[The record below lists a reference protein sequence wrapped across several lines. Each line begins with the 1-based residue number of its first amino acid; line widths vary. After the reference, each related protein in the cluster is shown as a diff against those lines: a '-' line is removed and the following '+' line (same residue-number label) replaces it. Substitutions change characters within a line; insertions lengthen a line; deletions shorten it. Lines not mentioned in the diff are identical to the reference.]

1 MSNDSPGQGKPE
13 KDVVET
19 PSPPVPA
26 SEGPVLWK
34 GGVKGSRRAGTEK
47 PGDLLRLLSR
57 AKRNAALYGAG
68 HPFILETF
76 KTLHQ
81 VLQTVLASRP
91 SVRIFIHEDTFFVE
105 NAVLLEDSLQ
115 LEALLK
121 TFEDRE
127 ITAIQLDA
135 GIEPSELQYLVEVLN
150 LDPKEV
156 QRLGGAAAYLEEH
169 KVQHIKLGA
178 IAGTGPAV
186 GSERQTGLRA
196 SEDDHT
202 APLRAPTSSRP
213 TSSGTPAQRAKLD
226 PQDAYRAGLRLQD
239 ELTYQAA
246 VDQPLD
252 LRKAHRVVNS
262 FIDIIAEDGAALP
275 AIAIMKNYDEETYH
289 HSVNV
294 SILSLLIGT
303 RMKLSRELLVTLGFA
318 ALLHDIGKVRIPLEI
333 LAKPAKLTPGEMEVI
348 KRHPVFG
355 AHALR
360 ALPGLSRLAMV
371 VAFEHHANYNL
382 SGYPMILEK
391 KMPHLLTRI
400 VQVADVYDAM
410 TSTRRIYKRPLERE
424 EALQIILD
432 GAGTVYDPVVAK
444 VALQVLSGLS
454 RKVNGRT
461 ARPHA

>member
-1 MSNDSPGQGKPE
+1 MSNDSLGQGRPE

-19 PSPPVPA
+19 PSPPAPGPE
-26 SEGPVLWK
+26 SPVLWR
-34 GGVKGSRRAGTEK
+34 GGVKRSRRPGSDK

-81 VLQTVLASRP
+81 VLRSVLADRP

-121 TFEDRE
+121 AFEDRE

-135 GIEPSELQYLVEVLN
+135 GIEPSELQYLVEILN
-150 LDPKEV
+150 LEPQEV

-169 KVQHIKLGA
+169 KVHHIKLGA
-178 IAGTGPAV
+178 ISGMGAAV
-186 GSERQTGLRA
+186 GFEGRASVRDSEDSQSGLTRVSLPRHTSTGQPDLRA
-196 SEDDHT
+196 
-202 APLRAPTSSRP
+202 
-213 TSSGTPAQRAKLD
+213 KWD

-246 VDQPLD
+246 SDQPLD
-252 LRKAHRVVNS
+252 LRKAHLVVNS

-294 SILSLLIGT
+294 SILSLLIGA
-303 RMKLSRELLVTLGFA
+303 RLKLSRELLVTLGLA
-318 ALLHDIGKVRIPLEI
+318 ALLHDIGKVRVPLEI
-333 LAKPAKLTPGEMEVI
+333 LAKPAKLTPAEMEIV

-360 ALPGLSRLAMV
+360 GLPGISRLAMV

-410 TSTRRIYKRPLERE
+410 TSTRRIYKRPLERD

-444 VALQVLSGLS
+444 VALQVLAGLS
-454 RKVNGRT
+454 RKLNGHT
-461 ARPHA
+461 PRPHA